1 MRTQQT
7 LGANFNAR
15 QDTPNSARGIVKR
28 MAYKVVAYKS
38 TPNPDALKCVLDRL
52 ITPIQLPVG
61 KLRAYRAKPDAK
73 PDAQPEL
80 QVNTQA
86 DPLAA
91 ALLAIEGVT
100 NVLIHDTWLTVGKSK
115 AASWA
120 KLKPLVEQALAQAE

>member
-1 MRTQQT
+1 
-7 LGANFNAR
+7 
-15 QDTPNSARGIVKR
+15 

-52 ITPIQLPVG
+52 ITPIQLPIG
-61 KLRAYRAKPDAK
+61 KLRAYRAQPNAQPNAKPDAK
-73 PDAQPEL
+73 PEL